1 MGFREWGRR
10 PVPVRFAY
18 LIGDRLPVRCL
29 GGACLEIMSAFTF
42 SPFFQRVLRWR
53 KEPVIPAML
62 LIIACGLWGFIEIA
76 DEVGAGAD
84 AGEAHGYD
92 EKILLA
98 MREVGNPADP
108 IGPPWMEEM
117 GRDLTALGG
126 FTILTGLT
134 LASLG
139 LMLMLGRK
147 RLALLTLVAIAGGM
161 QVSAM
166 LKEFFDR
173 PRPDLV
179 PHGVLVTSAS
189 FPSGHAMMAAVVYL
203 TLGVLLARTQPYL
216 RLRLF
221 IITLSVII
229 TLLVGVSRVYLG
241 VHWPTDVLAGWMVGG
256 IWALTFGLIALKI
269 SPRKGAGD
277 NVGPDVVE
285 TEE

>member
-1 MGFREWGRR
+1 MTS
-10 PVPVRFAY
+10 
-18 LIGDRLPVRCL
+18 LSL
-29 GGACLEIMSAFTF
+29 

-53 KEPVIPAML
+53 KEPLIPAML
-62 LIIACGLWGFIEIA
+62 LMIACGLWGFIEIA
-76 DEVGAGAD
+76 DEVG
-84 AGEAHGYD
+84 EKESHSYD

-98 MREVGNPADP
+98 MRESGNPADP

-134 LASLG
+134 AASIG
-139 LMLMLGRK
+139 LMLLLGRH
-147 RLALLTLVAIAGGM
+147 RLALLTLLAIAGGM
-161 QVSAM
+161 QVSAF

-203 TLGVLLARTQPYL
+203 TLGVLLARTQPHL

-256 IWALTFGLIALKI
+256 IWALTFGLIALRI
-269 SPRKGAGD
+269 SPRKGAGE
-277 NVGPDVVE
+277 NVGPDVPETVE
-285 TEE
+285 EEESSAGPVI